1 MVTGVQTCAL
11 QIWPV
16 PTEGAAVLV
25 QRTLMFV
32 AGRAAAPSVGAGLI
46 GYGAIAQAHP
56 ASIAATPG
64 LSMAAVCEV
73 SEDRRGLAAREWAV
87 RKHAR
92 IEGRLDDAALGLGGA
107 GPPPSIH
114 ATT

>member
-32 AGRAAAPSVGAGLI
+32 AARTAAPSVGAGLI
-46 GYGAIAQAHP
+46 GYGAIAQAHG

-64 LSMAAVCEV
+64 LSLAAVSDV
-73 SEDRRGLAAREWAV
+73 SQERRGLAAREWSV
-87 RKHAR
+87 RTHAR
-92 IEGRLDDAALGLGGA
+92 REGLRDDAGLL
-107 GPPPSIH
+107 PCVRCTP
-114 ATT
+114 